1 MERKLT
7 TVYKPAAAPGF
18 LGKGHTASPVIGIDF
33 SESDPFI
40 MLMDD
45 KLEKTDNIPVGG
57 PHPHAGFETVS
68 LVLQGEFGEGEHGM
82 KAGDFEI
89 MTAGSGIVHT
99 ETISQ
104 PTKMRLLQLWLNLPK
119 KDRHATPRVQRLNA
133 EHVPSALTDGV
144 NVKVYSGSFAGVVS
158 PIKNHTPLIIA
169 DIRMEPGASITGTL
183 PADFTT
189 FLYVIDGTVNVGPGG
204 RTMTVDQVAWL
215 ERTDRPGNSEVRLA
229 ASDQG
234 AHLVLYAA
242 RPQHH
247 EIVSHGPFIAD
258 SMEDIKQLYADYRAG
273 KMSHISEVA
282 PQQQGPRLSPAD
294 DR

>member
-7 TVYKPAAAPGF
+7 TVYKPASGPGF

-33 SESDPFI
+33 LQSDPFI

-45 KLEKTDNIPVGG
+45 RLEKTDDIPVGG

-68 LVLQGEFGEGEHGM
+68 LVLKGEFGEGEHAM

-89 MTAGSGIVHT
+89 MTAGSGVVHT

-104 PTKMRLLQLWLNLPK
+104 PTNMRLLQLWLNLPR
-119 KDRHATPRVQRLNA
+119 KDRHTTPRVQRLKSA
-133 EHVPSALTDGV
+133 HVPGVLADGV
-144 NVKVYSGSFAGVVS
+144 NVNVYSGSFADVAS

-169 DIRMEPGASITGTL
+169 EIRMEPGAIITGVL
-183 PADFTT
+183 PADFST
-189 FLYVIDGTVNVGPGG
+189 FLYVLDGAVNVGAD
-204 RTMTVDQVAWL
+204 RKTLTVDEVGWL
-215 ERTDRPGNSEVRLA
+215 DRSDTAEDSKLKLTGG
-229 ASDQG
+229 DQG

-242 RPQHH
+242 QPQHH

-273 KMSHISEVA
+273 KMNHISEVG
-282 PQQQGPRLSPAD
+282 PEQQLVYRSMP
-294 DR
+294 